1 MGKREQEM
9 SKDIDKRLEE
19 KEKWDAETERSLSV
33 ARFKKAH
40 MEIENTEKARKRPSI
55 LSICRRIDFFIKDII
70 QTMNLFN
77 NPSILNQS
85 LNQTVLI
92 YVNDY
97 KETYDSI
104 RADLQKSLEM
114 KDEDMKKLFPEIEI
128 DETNYG
134 HATASLTKMMIQ
146 LRHVKLYC
154 ERSL

>member
-1 MGKREQEM
+1 M
-9 SKDIDKRLEE
+9 SKDKDKRLEE

-55 LSICRRIDFFIKDII
+55 LSVCRRIDFFIKDII

-104 RADLQKSLEM
+104 RVDLQKSLEIR
-114 KDEDMKKLFPEIEI
+114 DEDMKELFPEIEI
-128 DETNYG
+128 DATSYG
-134 HATASLTKMMIQ
+134 HVAASLTNMMIQ
-146 LRHVKLYC
+146 LRHAKLYC